1 MLDIS
6 LVRDNT
12 DVIRNMLMK
21 RNLEYPLDNLLDL
34 DKRRRNIISKTQEH
48 KRKRNLV
55 SDEIAKMKKQNSNT
69 TAKILDMKEISMLI
83 VKGDQDVKELDETIS
98 KLLARLPNVPHE
110 SVPEGY
116 EENDNLESRR
126 WGEPRSFDFRIMDH
140 IDLSFGLGLVDVD
153 RAAKVAG
160 SRFYFLK
167 GDIVKLNYAL
177 INFALDFMK
186 KRGWTLIQPPYMLNE
201 GAISGTIIL
210 SDFEDVI
217 YKIEGEDLYLI
228 GTSEHAIA
236 SMHMN
241 EIIDGDKL
249 PLRYAGVSTCFRK
262 EAGAHGRDTKGIFR
276 VHQFEKVEQFV
287 FSKPEDSWKELEL
300 LINNAEDFFKALE
313 LPYRVVTLC
322 GGELGNVSAKT
333 YDLEAWFP
341 SQNKYRE
348 VVSCSNCTDYQA
360 RGLLIKYRDK
370 PHESS
375 NYLHTLNGTL
385 VATERT
391 LLAILEN
398 YQTKE
403 GTIIIP
409 KALQPYIGD
418 TCIIKAQ

>member
-12 DVIRNMLMK
+12 DFIRNMLMK

-69 TAKILDMKEISMLI
+69 TAKILEMKEISMLI

-287 FSKPEDSWKELEL
+287 FSKPL
-300 LINNAEDFFKALE
+300 
-313 LPYRVVTLC
+313 Y
-322 GGELGNVSAKT
+322 
-333 YDLEAWFP
+333 
-341 SQNKYRE
+341 
-348 VVSCSNCTDYQA
+348 
-360 RGLLIKYRDK
+360 
-370 PHESS
+370 
-375 NYLHTLNGTL
+375 
-385 VATERT
+385 
-391 LLAILEN
+391 
-398 YQTKE
+398 
-403 GTIIIP
+403 
-409 KALQPYIGD
+409 
-418 TCIIKAQ
+418 